1 MGGGV
6 VTRQLVVCDVETTG
20 LTPGLHLPIEVAA
33 VNVTTGEELHFVPKV
48 PKGTFD
54 NAADEAL
61 QINRYFERGLF
72 KQRPEM
78 WEATD
83 GDYCNLWMMLSGN
96 TFAGSNP
103 AFDAT
108 MVTAGFSAVRDRGER
123 GLTRMPF
130 VREPWHHRL
139 ADLAAYAGPALLLA
153 PNELVGLA
161 QICERLGVKNEDE
174 HTALG
179 DARAAAKCFRILTEH
194 YGKRMEPVK

>member
-1 MGGGV
+1 M
-6 VTRQLVVCDVETTG
+6 TRQLVVCDVETTG

-33 VNVTTGEELHFVPKV
+33 VNVASGEELHFVPKV

-61 QINRYFERGLF
+61 QINRYFERGLY
-72 KQRPEM
+72 KLRPSSWVVTDNAYGDL
-78 WEATD
+78 WE
-83 GDYCNLWMMLSGN
+83 MLSGN
-96 TFAGSNP
+96 TLGGSNP
-103 AFDAT
+103 AFDAA
-108 MVTAGFSAVRDRGER
+108 MLTAGFAAARENSAR
-123 GLTRMPF
+123 TFAPF
-130 VREPWHHRL
+130 MREPWHHRL

-179 DARAAAKCFRILTEH
+179 DARATAKCFRILTEH